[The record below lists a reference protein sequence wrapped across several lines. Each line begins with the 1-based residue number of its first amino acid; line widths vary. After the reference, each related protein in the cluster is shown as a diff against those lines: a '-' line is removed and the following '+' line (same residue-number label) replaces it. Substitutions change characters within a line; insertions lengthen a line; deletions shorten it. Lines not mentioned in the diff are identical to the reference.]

1 MHSGARLWYD
11 GAIQYRINSQI
22 IAPELRVIGDAGE
35 NLGVL
40 PREEALRIA
49 KEKGLDLIE
58 IAPNAKPPVARIIG
72 FDKFRYQ
79 KEKEEKKQRLL
90 QKTKGLKHIRIT
102 ARAGKGDLEVRARK
116 TEEFLAEG
124 HKVEVGIFLRG
135 REKGNKPWGLQK
147 LAEFLTMV
155 KLPYQI
161 TMEPRWGGRGFL
173 TQLQPKK

>member
-1 MHSGARLWYD
+1 
-11 GAIQYRINSQI
+11 
-22 IAPELRVIGDAGE
+22 
-35 NLGVL
+35 VL

-49 KEKGLDLIE
+49 REKGLDLIE
-58 IAPNAKPPVARIIG
+58 IAPNAKPPVARVIE

-102 ARAGKGDLEVRARK
+102 ARAAKGDLEVRAKK
-116 TEEFLAEG
+116 TDEFLAEG

-135 REKGNKPWGLQK
+135 REKGNKAWGLQK
-147 LAEFLTMV
+147 LADFLKMITFPHQV
-155 KLPYQI
+155 

-173 TQLQPKK
+173 TQLQPSTKK